1 MSTKIEVLQALMDVP
16 EGMSGERLARKLG
29 VRRNSVWKA
38 VQQLRGEGY
47 GIEAVNN
54 RGYRLASAPN
64 RVSQPEIQRWLT
76 ARTLGAR
83 MEIHEKLDSTNTRAK
98 ALAATGAPHGY
109 LVIAESQSGGRGRFG
124 RPFFSPEHSGVYM
137 TYVLRPRLPAERAV
151 MITSLA
157 AVAVARAI
165 EALADV
171 DVKIKWVNDL
181 YIGERKVCG
190 ILCEA
195 SLDFESGM
203 LEYAVLGIGINVA
216 AMRFPDELADI
227 ATSIENACGT
237 PVSRSRL
244 IAEIS
249 NQLEA
254 LYGQLETGE
263 FMAESRARSNVIGRD
278 VTVLRGG
285 ETFEARALDIDDQGR
300 LVLRANGGIMR
311 LGSGEISLKLKQ
323 KEQTS

>member
-1 MSTKIEVLQALMDVP
+1 MSTKNDVLKALMEVP
-16 EGMSGERLARKLG
+16 EGLSGERLARRLG
-29 VRRNSVWKA
+29 ISRNSVWKA
-38 VQQLRGEGY
+38 VQQLRSEGY

-54 RGYRLASAPN
+54 RGYRLDSAPD

-83 MEIHEKLDSTNTRAK
+83 MEIHEKLDSTNTLAK
-98 ALAATGAPHGY
+98 SLAATGAPHGY

-151 MITSLA
+151 MITSMA
-157 AVAVARAI
+157 AVAVAQAI

-181 YIGERKVCG
+181 YIGDRKVCG

-203 LEYAVLGIGINVA
+203 LEYAVLGIGVNVA
-216 AMRFPDELADI
+216 AMRFPDDLAQI
-227 ATSIENACGT
+227 ATSIENACGAH
-237 PVSRSRL
+237 VSRSRL

-249 NQLEA
+249 NRLEA
-254 LYGQLETGE
+254 LYDQLETGA

-285 ETFEARALDIDDQGR
+285 ETFEAHALDIDEQGR
-300 LVLRANGGIMR
+300 LVLRADGGILR
-311 LGSGEISLKLKQ
+311 LGSGEISLKLKP
-323 KEQTS
+323 KEQTV